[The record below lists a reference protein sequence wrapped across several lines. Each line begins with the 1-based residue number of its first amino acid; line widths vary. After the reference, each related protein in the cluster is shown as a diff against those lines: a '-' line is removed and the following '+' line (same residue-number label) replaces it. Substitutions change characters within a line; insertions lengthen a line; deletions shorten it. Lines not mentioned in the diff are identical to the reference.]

1 MQARRLRRQRRRRS
15 NMSNKPVNP
24 WNELE
29 GRFFKV
35 DVGSTTAEAITNDH
49 NTGEPV
55 VHYTTDGDIVF
66 NGMKFCKQKKDAVSS
81 DKRIVVHKA
90 IPMFPRKGHIY
101 CFQGQYIFFKIYL
114 YRLEDTVTYNI
125 PKFIDSVVPTCKG
138 MGHGGYPNVGSN
150 YNIEEIT
157 NCRGTSVTGKFLKEM
172 ASKYYEGSE
181 ISLLF
186 RVHIGNQGLRKK
198 RDEAIYVHILEECDF
213 DGVLNRFPPDCTSLN
228 DCSYVA
234 IKSEQE
240 IKSLG
245 YKITSPYYRLSDEC
259 KTHYKYG
266 TFEDFKA
273 AAERGQG
280 VNARIYRMRRCKH
293 RYKEKKEDGS
303 IYFIDLG
310 KKEYV
315 LKKKRLFKGIVFYRD
330 GGFYGSNKNGSER
343 DLDLRNYL
351 IQYTKEKERNG
362 KNKMTYTRN
371 LIKAFYIKSR
381 RKE

>member
-1 MQARRLRRQRRRRS
+1 
-15 NMSNKPVNP
+15 MSNNPVTP

-35 DVGSTTAEAITNDH
+35 DVGSTTEEAITNDH

-101 CFQGQYIFFKIYL
+101 CFQGQYIFFKIKVA
-114 YRLEDTVTYNI
+114 RINNDVTYNI
-125 PKFIDSVVPTCKG
+125 PQFIDSVTFTSI
-138 MGHGGYPNVGSN
+138 GHFFNEININN
-150 YNIEEIT
+150 YDMEEIT
-157 NCRGTSVTGKFLKEM
+157 NCRGTSVTGKFLKEI
-172 ASKYYEGSE
+172 ALKHGGGREV
-181 ISLLF
+181 SLLF

-228 DCSYVA
+228 NCSYVA

-266 TFEDFKA
+266 TFEDFKV
-273 AAERGQG
+273 AAEREQG

-293 RYKEKKEDGS
+293 RYKR
-303 IYFIDLG
+303 
-310 KKEYV
+310 
-315 LKKKRLFKGIVFYRD
+315 KKRRWFYLLHR
-330 GGFYGSNKNGSER
+330 FWQKRICS
-343 DLDLRNYL
+343 
-351 IQYTKEKERNG
+351 QKEKIVQRN
-362 KNKMTYTRN
+362 RF
-371 LIKAFYIKSR
+371 L
-381 RKE
+381 